1 MDLQGKQTASRLKK
15 KQRQRPQSTDTLIT
29 FKNKKASETE
39 EAGKKGRVGGEG
51 EGWVKWGYY
60 DFKFYL

>member
-39 EAGKKGRVGGEG
+39 KLVRKGELEEKEKAG
-51 EGWVKWGYY
+51 
-60 DFKFYL
+60 